1 MLRISNRKLVIFSIR
16 DDKQEAHDLGVGS
29 LICMHGIPVPL
40 FGYCRVPCRFY
51 FHAVLLFYNSLF
63 LSLLYHIQYHDML
76 QWGVQS
82 IAAFGLSE
90 KHKFYH
96 IILGLYGQEALP
108 LPELPPLQPVKNR

>member
-1 MLRISNRKLVIFSIR
+1 M
-16 DDKQEAHDLGVGS
+16 
-29 LICMHGIPVPL
+29 P
-40 FGYCRVPCRFY
+40 FY
-51 FHAVLLFYNSLF
+51 FHAVQLFYNSLF

-96 IILGLYGQEALP
+96 IILGLYGQEVQP
-108 LPELPPLQPVKNR
+108 LPELPPLQSVKKSLTENN

>member
-1 MLRISNRKLVIFSIR
+1 
-16 DDKQEAHDLGVGS
+16 
-29 LICMHGIPVPL
+29 
-40 FGYCRVPCRFY
+40 
-51 FHAVLLFYNSLF
+51 
-63 LSLLYHIQYHDML
+63 ML